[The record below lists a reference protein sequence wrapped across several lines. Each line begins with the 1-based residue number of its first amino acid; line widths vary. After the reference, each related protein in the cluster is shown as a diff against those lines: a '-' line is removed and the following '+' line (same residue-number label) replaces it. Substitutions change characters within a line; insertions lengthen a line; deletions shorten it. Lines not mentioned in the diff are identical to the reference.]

1 MIPLQL
7 CMSQHAVLPAVVH
20 QVWRDDRTVDVLPVE
35 GVQQGGRTV
44 DTARELHGRRGEGRG
59 GERRGEEGEG
69 ERRGEREWEGW
80 GGREGEGRGG
90 RGGEGKGRAC
100 TSHTTFFHLLFP
112 CWTMLLKFF
121 FQTANYEKS
130 DGW

>member
-44 DTARELHGRRGEGRG
+44 DTARELHGRGGEGRG

-69 ERRGEREWEGW
+69 ERRGEWEW
-80 GGREGEGRGG
+80 EGRGG
-90 RGGEGKGRAC
+90 RGGGGERRGEEEGRERRGG
-100 TSHTTFFHLLFP
+100 
-112 CWTMLLKFF
+112 
-121 FQTANYEKS
+121 E
-130 DGW
+130 G

>member
-35 GVQQGGRTV
+35 RVQQGGRTV
-44 DTARELHGRRGEGRG
+44 DTARELHSRGGEGRG

-69 ERRGEREWEGW
+69 ERSG
-80 GGREGEGRGG
+80 EGEGRER
-90 RGGEGKGRAC
+90 RGGEGQSLHKSYNLFSLTISMLDDVIRI
-100 TSHTTFFHLLFP
+100 LLSNSK
-112 CWTMLLKFF
+112 L
-121 FQTANYEKS
+121 
-130 DGW
+130 